1 MSLINIKIRYFKKFT
16 MEKNKKGLMYFN
28 LKHVQ
33 NEHKDKHVFKKK

>member
-1 MSLINIKIRYFKKFT
+1 MVN
-16 MEKNKKGLMYFN
+16 NKKELMYRN